1 MSVFAKFMRGVMLSR
16 YSRIERAVEHA
27 VGEQYATLD
36 ELLRRC
42 RYTAFGRRYGLN
54 RVRNAEQFADRVGRF
69 DYGSFHEFI
78 SRMRRGE
85 SNVACE
91 GRVDMFAISSGS
103 TSSRSKYIPVTREM
117 MYRNHLCGMADVV
130 SIYLRA
136 NPSSRL
142 FEGRTLTM
150 GGACRVEDGAL
161 VGDIS
166 ALTMTS
172 AGRWLSGVRAP
183 SLRSALIED
192 FHLKCDAI
200 YRESYRQHVVALAGV
215 PSWTMAM
222 LRRVLELSG
231 RSVVADF
238 WHDMELFMHGG
249 VSFRPYREAFTK
261 VMGKEINYL
270 ESYNSSEGFVAIA
283 DRCGCEDMLLM
294 PHYGCYYEFA
304 RGENVVPLEGVRVG
318 VDYILLMTS
327 VNGLWRYELGD
338 VVRFSSVDPY
348 RLRIVGRSR
357 QYINAF
363 GEELMEGNADEAML
377 KACMMCGAVV
387 EEYSVAPIFH
397 NGVAGGYHR
406 WVVEFLHHPDDME
419 HFASLLDQT
428 LRALNSDYDAK
439 RRSIMGRALVVE
451 VPRGTFHRWQALCGR
466 RKVPRLATD
475 RKLSDDILSCAG
487 ECGREIMEEI

>member
-1 MSVFAKFMRGVMLSR
+1 MSVFAKLMRGAMLSR

-54 RVRNAEQFADRVGRF
+54 RVHNAEQFAERVGRF
-69 DYGSFHEFI
+69 DYGSFQEFI

-91 GRVDMFAISSGS
+91 GRVNMFAISSGS

-117 MYRNHLCGMADVV
+117 MYRNHLRGMADVV
-130 SIYLRA
+130 SIYLRG

-166 ALTMTS
+166 ALTLTS
-172 AGRWLSGVRAP
+172 AGRWMLGVRAP
-183 SLRSALIED
+183 SMRSALIED

-222 LRRVLELSG
+222 LRRMLELSG
-231 RSVVADF
+231 RSVVVDF

-249 VSFRPYREAFTK
+249 VSFRPYRNAFSK

-283 DRCGCEDMLLM
+283 DRCGSEDMLLM

-377 KACMMCGAVV
+377 KACMVCGAVV
-387 EEYSVAPIFH
+387 EEYCIAPIFYE
-397 NGVAGGYHR
+397 GAKGGYHR
-406 WVVEFLHHPDDME
+406 WVVEFVHRPDDMNY
-419 HFASLLDQT
+419 FAQSLDHT
-428 LRALNSDYDAK
+428 LRAVNSDYDAK
-439 RRSIMGRALVVE
+439 RRSIMGSVE
-451 VPRGTFHRWQALCGR
+451 VIVVPKGTFHRWQASRQR
-466 RKVPRLATD
+466 RKVPRLVVD
-475 RKLSDDILSCAG
+475 RKISDEILSCA
-487 ECGREIMEEI
+487 ESCERVVTEEI